1 MSTKGDKTGN
11 DDEDEDNN
19 LDNTKEVLETET
31 PLQGG
36 SVQEP
41 CKGDAGEADESQS
54 PSRWLNIGSSKNV
67 FTEDERVP
75 SRPSCIDCDHGE
87 KGPVRDSDDDA
98 PSRTPFAANTE
109 VMRNRG
115 LRKRYS
121 R

>member
-75 SRPSCIDCDHGE
+75 SRPSCIDYDHGE
-87 KGPVRDSDDDA
+87 
-98 PSRTPFAANTE
+98 
-109 VMRNRG
+109 
-115 LRKRYS
+115 RKNQYEIQMTTHLVELHSPQTR